1 MIPKIRLIADKNS
14 YRLTG
19 EGADIEI
26 ANRLLRALTLRGL
39 STHTVRSYGFDLV
52 TIFRWMDLTE
62 RKLKPLTDADLM
74 ELLAA
79 QREAKSAAKTINR
92 RLLVCRIL
100 YRYAFDK
107 EIPSAPGVSRPARY
121 YMGQGYD
128 PYLGIFSVR
137 RAGKL
142 KLSVKDDSKVVEPL
156 TAAQVNELLRLTTRY
171 RDTLIVLLMLLCGLR
186 SREVLSLRL
195 FNMDLRERS
204 IRIMGKGRKERIL
217 PLPDPVIAL
226 TEKYLRHERPSGSAS
241 DALFVVL
248 QGSRRGSPMTPAGL
262 RSLFRIRRRRDELQ
276 KANAHR
282 LRHTFGANMA
292 HAGVKLPVLQKMMG
306 HAHPKTTLT
315 YIQLSVADIR
325 EEYDRAMERI
335 QARYDSPLHG

>member
-1 MIPKIRLIADKNS
+1 MSPEIRLIATKNS

-19 EGADIEI
+19 EGVDIEM
-26 ANRLLRALTLRGL
+26 ANRLLRAIELRGL
-39 STHTVRSYGFDLV
+39 SMHTVRSYGFDLV
-52 TIFRWMDLTE
+52 TIFRWMHQTE
-62 RKLKPLTDADLM
+62 RKLKPLTDSDLM
-74 ELLAA
+74 ELIAA
-79 QREAKSAAKTINR
+79 QRKAKAAAKTINR
-92 RLLVCRIL
+92 RLLVTRIL
-100 YRYAFDK
+100 YRYAFNK
-107 EIPSAPGVSRPARY
+107 EIPSAPGVNRPARHY
-121 YMGQGYD
+121 IGQKYD

-142 KLSVKDDSKVVEPL
+142 KLSVKNDSKIIEPL
-156 TAAQVNELLRLTTRY
+156 SAAQVNELLRLTTRY

-186 SREVLSLRL
+186 SHEILSLL
-195 FNMDLRERS
+195 LHSMDLCERS

-226 TEKYLRHERPSGSAS
+226 ADKYLRHERPSGTAS
-241 DALFVVL
+241 NTFFVIL
-248 QGSRRGSPMTPAGL
+248 QGNRRGCPMTASGL
-262 RSLFRIRRRRDELQ
+262 RSLFRIRRRREELQ

-306 HAHPKTTLT
+306 HAHPKTTLA

-325 EEYDRAMERI
+325 EEYELAMERI
-335 QARYDSPLHG
+335 QSRYDSPLKG